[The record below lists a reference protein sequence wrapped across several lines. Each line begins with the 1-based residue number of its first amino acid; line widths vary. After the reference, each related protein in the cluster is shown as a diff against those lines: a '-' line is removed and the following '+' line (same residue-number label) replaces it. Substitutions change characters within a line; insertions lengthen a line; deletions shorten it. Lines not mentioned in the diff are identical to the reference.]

1 MRAPAAG
8 EVGTVIAAEPP
19 GKLAIVVGV
28 ADCAVGRDGQGRL
41 MTYALGSCIGIT
53 AFDPVSRVGGLLH
66 YMLPQPGE
74 GLVGAPEK
82 PCVYASTGV
91 PLLLERLEQAG
102 AQRSRLVVCAA
113 GGAEMLEPGSGAG
126 LSIGRKNHAIL
137 RKALWKF
144 GVALVAEDVGGKS
157 PRNLSLDLRTGAVT
171 VRRDGSEST
180 LWAPGVCPAPAK
192 KP

>member
-1 MRAPAAG
+1 M
-8 EVGTVIAAEPP
+8 IAAQPP
-19 GKLAIVVGV
+19 GRLAIVVGV

-41 MTYALGSCIGIT
+41 ITYSLGSCIGIT
-53 AFDPVSRVGGLLH
+53 AYDPGARVGGLLH

-74 GLVGAPEK
+74 GLAGAPEN

-91 PLLLERLEQAG
+91 PVLLARLEQAG
-102 AQRSRLVVCAA
+102 AQRQRLVVCAA

-144 GVALVAEDVGGKS
+144 GVALVAEDVGGRT
-157 PRNLSLDLRTGAVT
+157 PRNLSLDLHTGAVT
-171 VRRDGSEST
+171 VRRADGDAV
-180 LWAPGVCPAPAK
+180 LWSPAVASSHATK

>member
-1 MRAPAAG
+1 VASG
-8 EVGTVIAAEPP
+8 EELAMIAAEPP

-41 MTYALGSCIGIT
+41 ITYALGSCIGIT
-53 AFDPVSRVGGLLH
+53 AYDPVARVGGLLH

-91 PLLLERLEQAG
+91 PVLLDRLDQAG
-102 AQRSRLVVCAA
+102 AQQSRLIVCAA
-113 GGAEMLEPGSGAG
+113 GGAEMLDPGSGAG

-157 PRNLSLDLRTGAVT
+157 PRNLSLDLRTGAVA
-171 VRRDGSEST
+171 VRRADGEAT
-180 LWAPGVCPAPAK
+180 LWAPGSIPSPAK